1 MSRLVVIPLSFL
13 RRLDSLKYTSVVAL
27 VSIGYLVI
35 LVIYHYAAGDTQD
48 ERGPIRAVKPES
60 ALSALSS
67 LPVIVFA
74 YTCHQNMFS
83 IVNEIRDNR
92 PKIISSVIVSAI
104 GSACT
109 IYIIVA
115 ITGYLSF
122 GNNVAGNIVGMYKPN
137 VSSTIGKLAI
147 VILVMFSYPL
157 QVHPCRAS
165 CVAVLKFRP
174 AWFLKRR
181 ARRAS
186 PNRAAPLLNASA
198 GDGPLDAH
206 GSPVQVIGDLKF
218 AIITTVIVV
227 LSYLVAMCVNSLD
240 TVLAYVGATGSTA
253 ISFILPGLFYYKI
266 SSPSNPYHQQLYKE
280 DDDLDNGQR
289 LGLNSKRLATLRWM
303 SLALAIY
310 GVLIMVTCLTTNTYN
325 LIVKD

>member
-1 MSRLVVIPLSFL
+1 M
-13 RRLDSLKYTSVVAL
+13 
-27 VSIGYLVI
+27 
-35 LVIYHYAAGDTQD
+35 
-48 ERGPIRAVKPES
+48 
-60 ALSALSS
+60 
-67 LPVIVFA
+67 
-74 YTCHQNMFS
+74 
-83 IVNEIRDNR
+83 
-92 PKIISSVIVSAI
+92 
-104 GSACT
+104 
-109 IYIIVA
+109 
-115 ITGYLSF
+115 
-122 GNNVAGNIVGMYKPN
+122 
-137 VSSTIGKLAI
+137 
-147 VILVMFSYPL
+147 
-157 QVHPCRAS
+157 
-165 CVAVLKFRP
+165 
-174 AWFLKRR
+174 
-181 ARRAS
+181 
-186 PNRAAPLLNASA
+186 LNASV

-289 LGLNSKRLATLRWM
+289 LGLTSKRLATLRWM

-310 GVLIMVTCLTTNTYN
+310 GMLIMVTCLTTNTYN